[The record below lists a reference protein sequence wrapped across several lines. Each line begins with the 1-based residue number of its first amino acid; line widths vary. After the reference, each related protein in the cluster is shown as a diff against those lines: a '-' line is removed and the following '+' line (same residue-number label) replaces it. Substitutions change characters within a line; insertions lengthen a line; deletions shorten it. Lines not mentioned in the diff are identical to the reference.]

1 MLTVGVE
8 EEFLLVNRDGAV
20 VPAASEVARHAGV
33 DGRVTPEYM
42 SYQLETASR
51 VCQRLDELRDDLVA
65 LRQRAATGARQSGA
79 WLLASGIPPFRAGP
93 LDALSDYSRYRA
105 LARQFPSATAA
116 GGTCACHV
124 HVGVSSRDL
133 AVAATVRLRPW
144 LPALLALT
152 VNSPYTADAD
162 TGWASYRYV
171 AQRRWPT
178 FRPPEFWPNARRYD
192 EVVHALVTCHAALD
206 EASVYF
212 LARPS
217 ARYPTVEVRVADTC
231 LTAED
236 AVMYA
241 GLVRALVATVIEDE
255 RWRRPETGVPGASV
269 DAALLTAAR
278 RGTRTTST
286 HTPPA
291 GFPTGV
297 VARMLAKVTPAL
309 AGDHEEVH
317 AWVRRQLRAGT
328 GADRQRSLWARAECP
343 AAFVTALAEATVPRA
358 RSV

>member
-8 EEFLLVNRDGAV
+8 EEFLLLDRTGAV
-20 VPAASEVARHAGV
+20 ASAASKVARHAGF
-33 DGRVTPEYM
+33 DGRITPEYM
-42 SYQLETASR
+42 SYQLETMSR
-51 VCQRLDELRDDLVA
+51 VCRGLDELRSDLVA
-65 LRQRAATGARQSGA
+65 LRRRAAAGARQAGV
-79 WLLASGIPPFRAGP
+79 WLIASGTPPFRAGP
-93 LDALSDYSRYRA
+93 LDALSDHARYRA

-124 HVGVSSRDL
+124 HVGVPDRDL

-152 VNSPYTADAD
+152 VNSPYTADTD

-178 FRPPEFWPNARRYD
+178 FRAPEFWPNARRYD
-192 EVVHALVTCHAALD
+192 EVVHSLVTCRAALD

-231 LTAED
+231 LTSED

-255 RWRRPETGVPGASV
+255 RQRRPQHPAPRISV
-269 DAALLTAAR
+269 DAALLMAAQ
-278 RGTRTTST
+278 RGTRTTSPR
-286 HTPPA
+286 PPQASA
-291 GFPTGV
+291 GL
-297 VARMLAKVTPAL
+297 VARLLSKVTPAL
-309 AGDHEEVH
+309 AAAGDLHEVR
-317 AWVRRQLRAGT
+317 AWVFRQLREGT
-328 GADRQRSLWARAECP
+328 GADRQRSLWSRAECP
-343 AAFVTALAEATVPRA
+343 AAFVIALAGTTVPSA
-358 RSV
+358 LSV